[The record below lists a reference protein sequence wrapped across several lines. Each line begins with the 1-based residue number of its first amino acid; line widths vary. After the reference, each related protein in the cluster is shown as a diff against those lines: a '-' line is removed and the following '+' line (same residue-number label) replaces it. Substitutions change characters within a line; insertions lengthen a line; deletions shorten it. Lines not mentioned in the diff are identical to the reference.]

1 MRKTLIYPV
10 DFIYTSCATQLWRNR
25 KPRAAT
31 GDTERG
37 NLQELKQPHGR
48 SNPLYPV
55 RFIYVLYHFVYK
67 KLSIPLILYYFH
79 LQLFHLL
86 SPVYNIIS
94 SVPFH
99 LCYVGQSSILAFL
112 SRIISC
118 LFYKSYWTKLY
129 HCMLYRE
136 NLNARI
142 LCTCSKPVIS
152 KVCLYMIYLHDS
164 VSYFCTDFERRKETG
179 TYAYSVRLNFIGAL
193 IRFLVF
199 YYVHLD
205 NSFGFSKT
213 LVVGCCVCGGEY
225 LVSGTTELVN

>member
-1 MRKTLIYPV
+1 MITITVIHLPQKKWYFGNNTRKTLIYPV
-10 DFIYTSCATQLWRNR
+10 DSIHTSCATHLWRNR

-118 LFYKSYWTKLY
+118 LFSKSY
-129 HCMLYRE
+129 H
-136 NLNARI
+136 I
-142 LCTCSKPVIS
+142 LDK
-152 KVCLYMIYLHDS
+152 S
-164 VSYFCTDFERRKETG
+164 VS
-179 TYAYSVRLNFIGAL
+179 L
-193 IRFLVF
+193 
-199 YYVHLD
+199 YVI
-205 NSFGFSKT
+205 
-213 LVVGCCVCGGEY
+213 
-225 LVSGTTELVN
+225 